1 MRKILW
7 IIILI
12 FHFFT
17 ANSFAEDFP
26 KNDPIPEGVMYRGI
40 NEEQWKVIK
49 KIGDPLDCQKRLFE
63 FQKIKNY
70 KVINPQDCIENR
82 NCINDALINH
92 KYVKLKEGKY
102 TIDSTINVID
112 SVLIGESNRTLID
125 AQYVKT
131 AIQVDNGVVANII
144 VNYAKDIAFDIKF
157 NSLLFR
163 SIAKNTGTRNP
174 KTKNGHGFSIVDYKL
189 DKSRTD
195 KEKKEGKGFSFN
207 SCLISLESY
216 NGYNETGNS
225 KITKKGGNAD
235 GFQIKYGSA
244 DITLIDTHAHHNSD
258 DGYDFWKAGRN
269 SNNPVI
275 RIFYSS
281 ANYNGKHPTKSNGD
295 GNGYKFGSSDTAQK
309 NRGKDWGPRLIYG
322 SVACGNK
329 MNGFDRN
336 NSSAKI
342 FSYNNQAKK
351 NRKKNFFKVSK
362 KKINKDIHVLKCS
375 MF

>member
-1 MRKILW
+1 M
-7 IIILI
+7 I
-12 FHFFT
+12 FHFFI

-92 KYVKLKEGKY
+92 KYVRLKEGKY

-112 SVLIGESNRTLID
+112 SVLIGESNKTLID
-125 AQYVKT
+125 AQNAKT

-225 KITKKGGNAD
+225 KNTKKGGNAD

-258 DGYDFWKAGRN
+258 DGYDFWKAGKE
-269 SNNPVI
+269 VE
-275 RIFYSS
+275 
-281 ANYNGKHPTKSNGD
+281 
-295 GNGYKFGSSDTAQK
+295 
-309 NRGKDWGPRLIYG
+309 
-322 SVACGNK
+322 
-329 MNGFDRN
+329 
-336 NSSAKI
+336 
-342 FSYNNQAKK
+342 
-351 NRKKNFFKVSK
+351 
-362 KKINKDIHVLKCS
+362 
-375 MF
+375 